1 MCSNHKKTASRW
13 WISVLLMLI
22 YVAAF
27 YTWQALGSTLP
38 ILLTIG
44 PLVLVLGTLMVIGSR
59 TAYFVSTLDHLVHL
73 AVILDLL
80 VEGVLASV
88 LYKDGADNDL
98 SFYGCAVAFS
108 VVILLYRTYRLHL
121 HKPLPSH
128 A

>member
-27 YTWQALGSTLP
+27 YTWQALGATLP
-38 ILLTIG
+38 ILLTIA
-44 PLVLVLGTLMVIGSR
+44 PLALVLGILMVIGSR

-88 LYKDGADNDL
+88 LYIDGAGNDL

-108 VVILLYRTYRLHL
+108 VVIILYRTYRLHL